1 MREFETSRW
10 FTRGWTLQ
18 ELLAPDFLEFYDSN
32 WQFLGTK
39 SSRIDLLHAATK
51 IGKRY
56 LLNRNTIKDA
66 SIAAKFSWAS
76 NRKTIRLEDMAYCLL
91 GLVDVNMPML
101 YGEGEKAF
109 YRLQL
114 EIIKLTNEHTIFA

>member
-1 MREFETSRW
+1 
-10 FTRGWTLQ
+10 
-18 ELLAPDFLEFYDSN
+18 
-32 WQFLGTK
+32 
-39 SSRIDLLHAATK
+39 
-51 IGKRY
+51 
-56 LLNRNTIKDA
+56 
-66 SIAAKFSWAS
+66 
-76 NRKTIRLEDMAYCLL
+76 MAYCLL